1 MQQSCLTVC
10 GPNTY
15 TNFQSFSING
25 AIQELRE
32 QVPDIHE
39 LFMQL
44 GDVHR
49 NLDMN
54 DTTTPVE
61 EMKAVSSLC
70 TLLNAR
76 SSRVKGIQLLLS
88 MMLIAQSTTKQ
99 IIHVYTCQGVYNIY
113 CSSLYIFP
121 ICAQPAG
128 VMFAYTTCNNDLQP
142 WNAVLCL

>member
-54 DTTTPVE
+54 DTRNESCQLTLHSTQCEVQQGEGDTT
-61 EMKAVSSLC
+61 
-70 TLLNAR
+70 
-76 SSRVKGIQLLLS
+76 G
-88 MMLIAQSTTKQ
+88 
-99 IIHVYTCQGVYNIY
+99 
-113 CSSLYIFP
+113 
-121 ICAQPAG
+121 
-128 VMFAYTTCNNDLQP
+128 AYTTCNNDLQP
-142 WNAVLCL
+142 WNAQFSACKIMKAS